1 MAKYNRITKKD
12 IETINSNLRS
22 RPARERYIN
31 VLNYLKFHIEKNNGE
46 LCKSFAKMHKA
57 YKKSNLKFCLA
68 SFKNII
74 NRLHRMGLIGVKPRK
89 KVNIYYLIAWN
100 Y

>member
-1 MAKYNRITKKD
+1 MAKYNRITKRD

-22 RPARERYIN
+22 KPARERAIN

-57 YKKSNLKFCLA
+57 YKKSNLNFSLTT
-68 SFKNII
+68 FKNII
-74 NRLHRMGLIGVKPRK
+74 NRLHRMGLIGIKSKNKTNV
-89 KVNIYYLIAWN
+89 YYLIE
-100 Y
+100 

>member
-31 VLNYLKFHIEKNNGE
+31 VLNYLKFHIEKIME
-46 LCKSFAKMHKA
+46 SYVRALPKRTKLIKS
-57 YKKSNLKFCLA
+57 
-68 SFKNII
+68 
-74 NRLHRMGLIGVKPRK
+74 LI
-89 KVNIYYLIAWN
+89 
-100 Y
+100 